1 MAGRVARSGLGGV
14 VPRPGLFER
23 LGVSARVT
31 VLSAPPGS
39 GKTVLVRSWI
49 GQHELADRV
58 AWVPVGRGE
67 HDPQR
72 FWLSVLGALRTT
84 VAGSGLVRELTAAPD
99 LDGWAVVERL
109 LKDLAPLAD
118 RLWLVIDDVH
128 ELSSAEALAQLE
140 LLVMRAPPE
149 LRFVLATRHD
159 LRLGLHRLRLE
170 GELAEIRAA
179 DLRFTQ
185 AEARELLTAAGV
197 ALPEPALAMLHERA
211 EGWAAGLRLAAL
223 SLAGHDDPERFA
235 AEFSGSERM
244 VAEYLLAEVLE
255 RQPDEVRRLL
265 LRTSVLER
273 VSGPLADWLTGGS
286 GGERML
292 QELEEANAF
301 VVSLDAGRSWF
312 RYHHLFA
319 DLLQLELRRSA
330 PGEVTALH
338 EAAAGWFAEHGFAVE
353 AIGHAQAAGDWGLA
367 ARLLAD
373 HWPGLQLGGQAAT
386 VHVILAG
393 FPAVAIAADAEL
405 ATVAAADQL
414 ARGSLEAAG
423 RYLRLAE
430 RGFEGPASVP
440 AGRRGQAQLLLG
452 VVRLLLARQRGNLPA
467 VAEEAQRLQ
476 ALAEAPDAVPAGLG
490 EELRAL
496 ALVNLGIT
504 EYWGGRLAEAEPH
517 LDQGITLARRIAR
530 PYLEFLGLAHRTSI
544 ATVRSSPYALAEE
557 LARQTIELARRHGWT
572 DEPAA
577 GIAYN
582 TLAAGG
588 IWRWQLEEAADWV
601 RRAERTLRAEADPLT
616 AIVIRYIRALLE
628 LARGRDQ
635 EVLATFEAAERLSRL
650 VDAPDWPLMRARALR
665 LHALVRLGEFGRAE
679 QDLAEIAEQGQP
691 SGEIRMALAALRIAQ
706 GDPHAATVA
715 LAPVLSGAVPVAPA
729 TWLAL
734 ACLLEAIA
742 RDGLGDPAAARDAL
756 RRGLDA
762 ATPDGVLATFLFHP
776 PTREL
781 FDRYAPHRSEQAAQA
796 TLVANIRNLLPA
808 GPSEGPPAEPQLGAP
823 AGSPRPADAFRLV
836 DPLSK
841 SEIRV
846 LRYLPTNLST
856 LEIARELSLSV
867 HTVRTHVRHLFA
879 KLGAHGR
886 SEAVAHARA
895 LGLLAPSGPH
905 DLRLC
910 ALRRPWRQ
918 GPLTKALGCGSTG
931 SKEAVR
937 PRRRTG

>member
-1 MAGRVARSGLGGV
+1 MANSIRGLGSCDDLAVGPAEGPDDVTGRAARPGLGGV

-23 LGVSARVT
+23 LGASARVT

-39 GKTVLVRSWI
+39 GKTVLLRSWI
-49 GQHELADRV
+49 GEPGRAGRV
-58 AWVPVGRGE
+58 AWVAVGRGE
-67 HDPQR
+67 QDPQR
-72 FWLSVLGALRTT
+72 FWLSVLGALRGTS
-84 VAGSGLVRELTAAPD
+84 AGSGLVRELTAAPD

-109 LKDLAPLAD
+109 LKDLTPLAD
-118 RLWLVIDDVH
+118 RLWLVIDDMH
-128 ELSSAEALAQLE
+128 ELRSAEALAQLE

-170 GELAEIRAA
+170 GELSEIRTA
-179 DLRFTQ
+179 DLQFTQ

-197 ALPEPALAMLHERA
+197 ALPEPALAMLHERT

-223 SLAGHDDPERFA
+223 SLAGHEDPERFA
-235 AEFSGSERM
+235 AEFSGSERT
-244 VAEYLLAEVLE
+244 VADYLLAEVLE

-273 VSGPLADWLTGGS
+273 VSGPLADALTGGS

-292 QELEEANAF
+292 AELEQANAF

-319 DLLQLELRRSA
+319 DLLQLALRRTT

-338 EAAAGWFAEHGFAVE
+338 EAAAGWFAEHGFPVE
-353 AIGHAQAAGDWGLA
+353 AIRHAQAAQDWGLA

-373 HWPGLQLGGQAAT
+373 NWPGLHLGGQAAT

-393 FPAVAIAADAEL
+393 FPAGATAADAEL
-405 ATVAAADQL
+405 ATVAAADEL
-414 ARGSLEAAG
+414 AQGSLEE
-423 RYLRLAE
+423 AE
-430 RGFEGPASVP
+430 RFLGLAARRFEGPASVP
-440 AGRRGQAQLLLG
+440 AGRRGQAHLLLG
-452 VVRLLLARQRGNLPA
+452 VVRLLLARQHGNLPA
-467 VAEEAQRLQ
+467 VAEEARRLQ
-476 ALAEAPDAVPAGLG
+476 ALTEAPDAVPAGLG

-517 LDQGITLARRIAR
+517 LEQGITLARKIGR

-557 LARQTIELARRHGWT
+557 RARQTIELARRHGWT

-588 IWRWQLEEAADWV
+588 IWRRQLEEAADWV
-601 RRAERTLRAEADPLT
+601 RRAERTLRAEADPMT

-650 VDAPDWPLMRARALR
+650 LDAPDWPLMRARALR
-665 LHALVRLGEFGRAE
+665 LHALVRLGETGRAE
-679 QDLAEIAEQGQP
+679 QDIAEIGEQGQL

-706 GDPHAATVA
+706 DDPHAATVA

-729 TWLAL
+729 TWLSL
-734 ACLLEAIA
+734 ACLLEAVA
-742 RDGLGDPAAARDAL
+742 RDALGDPAAARDAL
-756 RRGLDA
+756 RRALDA

-776 PTREL
+776 PAREL
-781 FDRYAPHRSEQAAQA
+781 FDRYAPDRGDQAVLAA
-796 TLVANIRNLLPA
+796 KIRNLLPA
-808 GPSEGPPAEPQLGAP
+808 EPPEGPPAEPKLGAP
-823 AGSPRPADAFRLV
+823 EGSPRPADSFRLV

-841 SEIRV
+841 TEIRV
-846 LRYLPTNLST
+846 LRYLPTNLSAP
-856 LEIARELSLSV
+856 EIARELSLSV

-886 SEAVAHARA
+886 TEAVERARG
-895 LGLLAPSGPH
+895 LGLLAPSPS
-905 DLRLC
+905 
-910 ALRRPWRQ
+910 RR
-918 GPLTKALGCGSTG
+918 AS
-931 SKEAVR
+931 
-937 PRRRTG
+937 

>member
-1 MAGRVARSGLGGV
+1 MANSICGLGSCDDLAVGPAEGPDDVTGRAARPGLDGV

-23 LGVSARVT
+23 LGASARVT

-39 GKTVLVRSWI
+39 GKTVLLRSWI
-49 GQHELADRV
+49 GERGRADRV
-58 AWVPVGRGE
+58 AWVAVGRGE
-67 HDPQR
+67 QDPQR
-72 FWLSVLGALRTT
+72 FWLSVLGALRGTS
-84 VAGSGLVRELTAAPD
+84 AGSALVRELTAAPD

-109 LKDLAPLAD
+109 LKDLTPLAD
-118 RLWLVIDDVH
+118 RLWLVIDDMH
-128 ELSSAEALAQLE
+128 ELRSAEALAQLE

-170 GELAEIRAA
+170 GELSEIRTA

-223 SLAGHDDPERFA
+223 SLAGHEDPERFA
-235 AEFSGSERM
+235 AEFSGSERT
-244 VAEYLLAEVLE
+244 VADYLLAEVLE

-273 VSGPLADWLTGGS
+273 MSGPLADALTGGS

-292 QELEEANAF
+292 AELEQANAF

-319 DLLQLELRRSA
+319 DLLQLELRRTT

-338 EAAAGWFAEHGFAVE
+338 EAAAGWFAEHGFPVQ
-353 AIGHAQAAGDWGLA
+353 AIRHAQAARDWGLA

-373 HWPGLQLGGQAAT
+373 NWPGLHLGGQAAT

-393 FPAVAIAADAEL
+393 FPAGATAADAEL
-405 ATVAAADQL
+405 ATVAAADEL
-414 ARGSLEAAG
+414 AQGSLEE
-423 RYLRLAE
+423 AE
-430 RGFEGPASVP
+430 RLLGLAARRFEGPVPVP

-452 VVRLLLARQRGNLPA
+452 VVRLLLARQHGNLPA
-467 VAEEAQRLQ
+467 VAEEARRLQ
-476 ALAEAPDAVPAGLG
+476 ALTEAPDAVPAGLG

-517 LDQGITLARRIAR
+517 LEHGITLARKIGR

-557 LARQTIELARRHGWT
+557 RARQTIELARRHGWT

-588 IWRWQLEEAADWV
+588 IWRRQLEEAADWV
-601 RRAERTLRAEADPLT
+601 RRAERTLRAEADPMT

-628 LARGRDQ
+628 LARGRYQ

-650 VDAPDWPLMRARALR
+650 LDAPDWPLMRARALR
-665 LHALVRLGEFGRAE
+665 LHALVRLGETGRAE
-679 QDLAEIAEQGQP
+679 QDIAEIGKQGP
-691 SGEIRMALAALRIAQ
+691 LSGEIRMALAALRIAQ
-706 GDPHAATVA
+706 NDPHAATVA

-729 TWLAL
+729 TWLSL
-734 ACLLEAIA
+734 ACLLEAVA
-742 RDGLGDPAAARDAL
+742 RDALGDPAAARDAL
-756 RRGLDA
+756 RRALDA

-776 PTREL
+776 PAREL
-781 FDRYAPHRSEQAAQA
+781 FDRYAPDRGDQAALA
-796 TLVANIRNLLPA
+796 AEIRNLLPA
-808 GPSEGPPAEPQLGAP
+808 EPPEGPPAEPKLGP
-823 AGSPRPADAFRLV
+823 PEGPPRPADSFRLV

-841 SEIRV
+841 TEIRV
-846 LRYLPTNLST
+846 LRYLPTNLSAP
-856 LEIARELSLSV
+856 EIARELSLSV
-867 HTVRTHVRHLFA
+867 HTVRTHVSHLFA
-879 KLGAHGR
+879 KLGAHSR
-886 SEAVAHARA
+886 TEAVERARG
-895 LGLLAPSGPH
+895 LGLLAPSPS
-905 DLRLC
+905 
-910 ALRRPWRQ
+910 RR
-918 GPLTKALGCGSTG
+918 AS
-931 SKEAVR
+931 
-937 PRRRTG
+937 

>member
-1 MAGRVARSGLGGV
+1 MDGELHSRAGSCDDLAVGPAEGPDDVTGRAARPGLGGV
-14 VPRPGLFER
+14 VPRPGLFGR
-23 LGVSARVT
+23 LGASARVT

-39 GKTVLVRSWI
+39 GKTVLLRSWI
-49 GQHELADRV
+49 GEPGRAGRV
-58 AWVPVGRGE
+58 AWVAVGRGE
-67 HDPQR
+67 QDPQR
-72 FWLSVLGALRTT
+72 FWLSVLGALRGTS
-84 VAGSGLVRELTAAPD
+84 AGSGLVRELTAAPD

-109 LKDLAPLAD
+109 LKDLTPLAD
-118 RLWLVIDDVH
+118 RLWLVIDDMH
-128 ELSSAEALAQLE
+128 ELRSAEALAQLE

-170 GELAEIRAA
+170 GELSEIRTA
-179 DLRFTQ
+179 DLQFTR

-223 SLAGHDDPERFA
+223 SLAGHEDPERFA
-235 AEFSGSERM
+235 AQFSGSERT
-244 VAEYLLAEVLE
+244 VADYLLAEVLE

-273 VSGPLADWLTGGS
+273 VSGPLADALTGGS

-292 QELEEANAF
+292 AELEQANAF

-319 DLLQLELRRSA
+319 DLLQLALRRTA

-338 EAAAGWFAEHGFAVE
+338 GAAAGWFAEHGFPVE
-353 AIGHAQAAGDWGLA
+353 AIRHAQAARDWGLA

-373 HWPGLQLGGQAAT
+373 NWPGLHLGGQAAT

-393 FPAVAIAADAEL
+393 FPAGATAADAEL
-405 ATVAAADQL
+405 ATVAAADEL
-414 ARGSLEAAG
+414 AQGSLEE
-423 RYLRLAE
+423 AE
-430 RGFEGPASVP
+430 RLLGLAARRFEGPASVP

-452 VVRLLLARQRGNLPA
+452 VVRLLLARQHGNLPA
-467 VAEEAQRLQ
+467 VAEEARRLQ
-476 ALAEAPDAVPAGLG
+476 ALTEAPDAVPAGLG

-517 LDQGITLARRIAR
+517 LEHGITLARKIGR

-557 LARQTIELARRHGWT
+557 RARQTIELARRHGWT

-588 IWRWQLEEAADWV
+588 IWRRQLEEAADWV
-601 RRAERTLRAEADPLT
+601 RRAERTLRAEADPMT

-628 LARGRDQ
+628 LARGRYQ

-650 VDAPDWPLMRARALR
+650 LDAPDWPLMRARALR
-665 LHALVRLGEFGRAE
+665 LHALVRLGETGRAE
-679 QDLAEIAEQGQP
+679 QDIAEIGKQGQL

-706 GDPHAATVA
+706 DDPHAATVA

-729 TWLAL
+729 TWLSL
-734 ACLLEAIA
+734 ACLLEAVA
-742 RDGLGDPAAARDAL
+742 RDALGDPAAARDAM
-756 RRGLDA
+756 RRALDA

-776 PTREL
+776 PAREL
-781 FDRYAPHRSEQAAQA
+781 FDRYAPDRGDQAALA
-796 TLVANIRNLLPA
+796 AEIRNLLPA
-808 GPSEGPPAEPQLGAP
+808 EPPEGPSAEPKLGPPEGP
-823 AGSPRPADAFRLV
+823 PRPADSFRLV

-841 SEIRV
+841 TEIRV

-856 LEIARELSLSV
+856 PEIARELSLSV

-886 SEAVAHARA
+886 TEAVERARG
-895 LGLLAPSGPH
+895 LGLLAPSPS
-905 DLRLC
+905 
-910 ALRRPWRQ
+910 RR
-918 GPLTKALGCGSTG
+918 AS
-931 SKEAVR
+931 
-937 PRRRTG
+937 

>member
-1 MAGRVARSGLGGV
+1 MANSIRGLGSCDDLAVGPAEGPDDVTGRAARPGLGGV
-14 VPRPGLFER
+14 VPRPGLFGR
-23 LGVSARVT
+23 LGASARVT

-39 GKTVLVRSWI
+39 GKTVLLRSWI
-49 GQHELADRV
+49 GEAGRAGGV
-58 AWVPVGRGE
+58 AWVAVGRGE
-67 HDPQR
+67 QDPQR
-72 FWLSVLGALRTT
+72 FWLSVLGALRGTS
-84 VAGSGLVRELTAAPD
+84 AGSGLVRELTAAPD

-109 LKDLAPLAD
+109 LKDLTPLAD
-118 RLWLVIDDVH
+118 RLWLVIDDMH
-128 ELSSAEALAQLE
+128 ELRSAQALAQLE

-170 GELAEIRAA
+170 GELSEIRTA
-179 DLRFTQ
+179 DLQFTQ
-185 AEARELLTAAGV
+185 AEARELLTTAGV
-197 ALPEPALAMLHERA
+197 ALPEPALAMLHERT

-223 SLAGHDDPERFA
+223 SLAGHEDPERFA
-235 AEFSGSERM
+235 AEFSGSERT
-244 VAEYLLAEVLE
+244 VADYLLAEVLE

-273 VSGPLADWLTGGS
+273 VSGPLADALTGGS

-292 QELEEANAF
+292 AELEQANAF

-319 DLLQLELRRSA
+319 DLLQLALRRTA

-353 AIGHAQAAGDWGLA
+353 AIRHAQAARDWALA

-373 HWPGLQLGGQAAT
+373 NWPGLHLGGQAAT

-393 FPAVAIAADAEL
+393 FPAGATAADAEL
-405 ATVAAADQL
+405 ATVAAADEL
-414 ARGSLEAAG
+414 AQGSLEE
-423 RYLRLAE
+423 AE
-430 RGFEGPASVP
+430 RLLGLAARRFEGPASVP

-452 VVRLLLARQRGNLPA
+452 VVRLLLARQHGNLPV
-467 VAEEAQRLQ
+467 VAEEARRLQ
-476 ALAEAPDAVPAGLG
+476 ALTEAPDAVPAGLG

-517 LDQGITLARRIAR
+517 LEQGITLARKIGR

-557 LARQTIELARRHGWT
+557 RARQTIELARRHGWT

-588 IWRWQLEEAADWV
+588 IWRRQLEEAADWV
-601 RRAERTLRAEADPLT
+601 RRAERTLRAEADPMT

-628 LARGRDQ
+628 LARGRYQ

-650 VDAPDWPLMRARALR
+650 LDAPDWPLMRARALR
-665 LHALVRLGEFGRAE
+665 LHALVRLGETGRAE
-679 QDLAEIAEQGQP
+679 QDIAEIAEQGP
-691 SGEIRMALAALRIAQ
+691 LSGEIRMALAALRIAQ
-706 GDPHAATVA
+706 DDPHAATVA
-715 LAPVLSGAVPVAPA
+715 LTPVLSGAVPVAPA
-729 TWLAL
+729 TWLSL
-734 ACLLEAIA
+734 ACLLEAVA
-742 RDGLGDPAAARDAL
+742 RDALGDPAAARDAL
-756 RRGLDA
+756 RRALDA

-776 PTREL
+776 PAREL
-781 FDRYAPHRSEQAAQA
+781 FDRYAPDRGDQAVLAA
-796 TLVANIRNLLPA
+796 EIRNLLPA
-808 GPSEGPPAEPQLGAP
+808 EPPDRPPAEPKLGAP
-823 AGSPRPADAFRLV
+823 EGPPRPADSFRLV

-841 SEIRV
+841 TEIRV
-846 LRYLPTNLST
+846 LRYLPTNLSAP
-856 LEIARELSLSV
+856 EIARELSLSV

-886 SEAVAHARA
+886 TEAVERARG
-895 LGLLAPSGPH
+895 LGLLAPSPS
-905 DLRLC
+905 
-910 ALRRPWRQ
+910 RR
-918 GPLTKALGCGSTG
+918 AS
-931 SKEAVR
+931 
-937 PRRRTG
+937 

>member
-1 MAGRVARSGLGGV
+1 VDPGEGPNDVTGRAARPGLGGV
-14 VPRPGLFER
+14 VPRSGLFER
-23 LGVSARVT
+23 LGASARVI

-39 GKTVLVRSWI
+39 GKTVLMRSWI
-49 GQHELADRV
+49 GQRGLADRA

-67 HDPQR
+67 QDPQR

-84 VAGSGLVRELTAAPD
+84 AAGSGLVRELTGAPD

-109 LKDLAPLAD
+109 LKDLTPLAD

-128 ELSSAEALAQLE
+128 ELLSADALAQLE

-159 LRLGLHRLRLE
+159 LQLGLHRLRLE
-170 GELAEIRAA
+170 GELTEIRAA
-179 DLRFTQ
+179 HLRFSL
-185 AEARELLTAAGV
+185 AEARELLAAAGV
-197 ALPEPALAMLHERA
+197 ALPESALAMLHERA

-223 SLAGHDDPERFA
+223 SLAGHEDPERFA
-235 AEFSGSERM
+235 AEFSGSERT
-244 VAEYLLAEVLE
+244 VADYLLAEVLE

-273 VSGPLADWLTGGS
+273 VSGPLADALTGGS

-319 DLLQLELRRSA
+319 DLLQLALRRTA

-338 EAAAGWFAEHGFAVE
+338 EAAAGWFAEHGFPVE

-367 ARLLAD
+367 ARLLAGN
-373 HWPGLQLGGQAAT
+373 WPGLQLGGRAAT

-393 FPAVAIAADAEL
+393 FPAEATAADAGL
-405 ATVAAADQL
+405 ATVAAADEL
-414 ARGSLEAAG
+414 AQGSLEEAERFLG
-423 RYLRLAE
+423 LAE
-430 RGFEGPASVP
+430 RRLEGPAPVP
-440 AGRRGQAQLLLG
+440 AGRRGQAHLLLG

-467 VAEEAQRLQ
+467 VTEEAQRLQ
-476 ALAEAPDAVPAGLG
+476 ALTEAPDAVPAGLG
-490 EELRAL
+490 EDLRAL

-504 EYWGGRLAEAEPH
+504 EYWAGRLAEAEPH
-517 LDQGITLARRIAR
+517 LEQGITLARKIGR

-544 ATVRSSPYALAEE
+544 ATVRSSPYALAEG

-572 DEPAA
+572 DEPAV

-588 IWRWQLEEAADWV
+588 IWRWQLEEAAEWV
-601 RRAERTLRAEADPLT
+601 RRAERTLRAEAEPMT

-635 EVLATFEAAERLSRL
+635 EVLATFEVAERLSRL
-650 VDAPDWPLMRARALR
+650 LDAPEWPLMRARALR

-679 QDLAEIAEQGQP
+679 QDIAEIAEQGQI
-691 SGEIRMALAALRIAQ
+691 SGEIRMAVAALRIAQ
-706 GDPHAATVA
+706 DDPHAATVA

-729 TWLAL
+729 TWLAH
-734 ACLLEAIA
+734 ACVLEAIA
-742 RDGLGDPAAARDAL
+742 RDALGHRSAARDAM
-756 RRGLDA
+756 RRALDT
-762 ATPDGVLATFLFHP
+762 ATPDGVLGIFLFHP
-776 PTREL
+776 PAREL
-781 FDRYAPHRSEQAAQA
+781 LDRYAPDHGEQAALA
-796 TLVANIRNLLPA
+796 AEIRSLLPA
-808 GPSEGPPAEPQLGAP
+808 EAKSAAP
-823 AGSPRPADAFRLV
+823 RESPRLADSFRLLE
-836 DPLSK
+836 PLSK

-846 LRYLPTNLST
+846 LRYLPTNLSAP
-856 LEIARELSLSV
+856 EIASELSLSV
-867 HTVRTHVRHLFA
+867 HTVRTHVRHFFD

-886 SEAVAHARA
+886 SEAVARARA
-895 LGLLAPSGPH
+895 LGLLAPSPSH
-905 DLRLC
+905 H
-910 ALRRPWRQ
+910 AP
-918 GPLTKALGCGSTG
+918 
-931 SKEAVR
+931 
-937 PRRRTG
+937 

>member
-1 MAGRVARSGLGGV
+1 MMNSIRGLGSCDDLAVGPAEGPDNVTGRAARPGLGGV

-23 LGVSARVT
+23 LGASARVA

-39 GKTVLVRSWI
+39 GKTVLLRSWI
-49 GQHELADRV
+49 AEPGRAGRV
-58 AWVPVGRGE
+58 AWVAVGRGE
-67 HDPQR
+67 QDPQR
-72 FWLSVLGALRTT
+72 FWLSVLGALRGTS
-84 VAGSGLVRELTAAPD
+84 AGSGLVRELTAAPD

-109 LKDLAPLAD
+109 LKDLTPLAD
-118 RLWLVIDDVH
+118 RLWLVIDDMH
-128 ELSSAEALAQLE
+128 ELRSAEALAQLE

-170 GELAEIRAA
+170 GELSEIRTA

-223 SLAGHDDPERFA
+223 SLAGHEDPERFA
-235 AEFSGSERM
+235 AEFSGSERT
-244 VAEYLLAEVLE
+244 VADYLLAEVLE

-273 VSGPLADWLTGGS
+273 VSGPLADALTGGS

-292 QELEEANAF
+292 AELEQANAF

-319 DLLQLELRRSA
+319 DLLQLALRRTT

-338 EAAAGWFAEHGFAVE
+338 GAAAGWFAEHGFPVE
-353 AIGHAQAAGDWGLA
+353 AIRHAQAARDWGLA

-373 HWPGLQLGGQAAT
+373 NWPSLHLGGQAAT
-386 VHVILAG
+386 VHALLAG
-393 FPAVAIAADAEL
+393 FPTGATAADAEL
-405 ATVAAADQL
+405 ATVAAADEL
-414 ARGSLEAAG
+414 AQGSLEE
-423 RYLRLAE
+423 AE
-430 RGFEGPASVP
+430 RLLGLAARRFEGPASVP
-440 AGRRGQAQLLLG
+440 PLQAGRRGQAQLLLG
-452 VVRLLLARQRGNLPA
+452 VVRLLLARQHGNLPV
-467 VAEEAQRLQ
+467 VAEEARRLQ
-476 ALAEAPDAVPAGLG
+476 ALTEAPDAVPAGLG

-517 LDQGITLARRIAR
+517 LDQGITLARKIGR

-557 LARQTIELARRHGWT
+557 RARQTIELARRHGWT

-588 IWRWQLEEAADWV
+588 IWRRQLEEAADWV
-601 RRAERTLRAEADPLT
+601 RRAERTLRAEADPMT

-628 LARGRDQ
+628 LARGRYQ

-650 VDAPDWPLMRARALR
+650 LDAPDWPLMRARALR
-665 LHALVRLGEFGRAE
+665 LHALVRLGETGRAE
-679 QDLAEIAEQGQP
+679 QDIAEIGKQGP
-691 SGEIRMALAALRIAQ
+691 LSGEIRMALAALRIAQ
-706 GDPHAATVA
+706 DDPHAATVA

-729 TWLAL
+729 TWLSL
-734 ACLLEAIA
+734 ACLLEAVA
-742 RDGLGDPAAARDAL
+742 RDALGDPAAARDAM
-756 RRGLDA
+756 RRALDA

-776 PTREL
+776 PAREL
-781 FDRYAPHRSEQAAQA
+781 FDRYAPDRGDQGALAAE
-796 TLVANIRNLLPA
+796 IRNLLPA
-808 GPSEGPPAEPQLGAP
+808 EPPEGPPAEPKPGTAEGP
-823 AGSPRPADAFRLV
+823 PRPADSFRLV

-841 SEIRV
+841 TEIRV
-846 LRYLPTNLST
+846 LRYLPTNLSAP
-856 LEIARELSLSV
+856 EIARELSLSV

-879 KLGAHGR
+879 KLGTHSR
-886 SEAVAHARA
+886 TEAVERARG
-895 LGLLAPSGPH
+895 LGLLAPSPS
-905 DLRLC
+905 
-910 ALRRPWRQ
+910 RRV
-918 GPLTKALGCGSTG
+918 S
-931 SKEAVR
+931 
-937 PRRRTG
+937 